1 MARLVI
7 DASVAASWCFPDEE
21 TEYTNGVLQAPGE
34 SVEPIAPA
42 LWAYEI
48 GNTVLMGMKR
58 QRITRDTGRKL
69 LIFLNDLH
77 VQLLHP
83 ASYDVVFG
91 LAESNGLTIYDAAYL
106 DLALREGAPLASLDK
121 ALRNAAIQCGVPLF
135 EVPRG
140 V

>member
-48 GNTVLMGMKR
+48 RNTVLMGMKR

-83 ASYDVVFG
+83 ASYDVV
-91 LAESNGLTIYDAAYL
+91 L
-106 DLALREGAPLASLDK
+106 
-121 ALRNAAIQCGVPLF
+121 V
-135 EVPRG
+135 
-140 V
+140 